1 MYVSKLAAE
10 RVRRAVEQGN
20 IEPEPEDVDF
30 IRKLASRKLL
40 GRRVGTKLNN
50 MGIKRPVVTNRKIR
64 TKSSLSDGMEIT
76 PAKEK
81 TLFNTIVKFFS
92 GFTDIYTSRRKP
104 GVSKIVQELDNNPQ
118 DAESYSKLFT
128 KPELWEIQPLVELNI
143 LTESNQNISFEPQCL
158 LGIGGQGCVFIGSI
172 GDQQYAFK
180 VRQRTK
186 ATMRAG
192 TSSSPGRRKS
202 PTFRKSISNGEIE
215 EELNEN
221 ELDEKDFLNDTQQE
235 ALHREAVGMFRVN
248 AISDMYPKPL
258 VYGYTK
264 GFEYEVLV
272 MDVSDFTLHDVIR
285 GTTWKTRMDILPM
298 VWSHLLNGVIKCAA
312 SNVVHHDIKPENI
325 GIKVNKNSVNVG
337 FLDYGIARKEG
348 FKYSNLYRSGKL
360 IRSPGTIPFMSP
372 RSHIWKP
379 SSWIDDYLSLFFTMY
394 SYSTIEGKTDY
405 SNFSPKP
412 IRKFKSPPTT
422 EERASMSPEEL
433 VVYCLKYPPW
443 IRISSHINSKP
454 SISKKRINDLVIKE
468 EVSIGMLK
476 IHSITSPKSIDDI
489 ISIIL
494 NLDGYLDDTIELS
507 NRVREDYLSSA
518 VSFLRLILTKHL
530 TKFCNWWC
538 GFAKTTNMIL
548 EKEPRKEI
556 YFENIRNI
564 ITNSLENPE
573 EYLSLINDSSGGK
586 NILETEHFMFEN
598 YKMLIL
604 K

>member
-10 RVRRAVEQGN
+10 RVRRALEQG
-20 IEPEPEDVDF
+20 ETESKAEDEFV
-30 IRKLASRKLL
+30 RKLASRKVS
-40 GRRVGTKLNN
+40 GRRIGTKLNN
-50 MGIKRPVVTNRKIR
+50 MGIKRPVVASRKIR
-64 TKSSLSDGMEIT
+64 TKSSLSDGMAIT

-81 TLFNTIVKFFS
+81 TFFNTIVKFFS

-104 GVSKIVQELDNNPQ
+104 GLDKIVQELENNPQ
-118 DAESYSKLFT
+118 DVEAYSKLFT

-143 LTESNQNISFEPQCL
+143 LTESNQNIAFEPQCL
-158 LGIGGQGCVFIGSI
+158 LGIGGQGCVFIGTI

-180 VRQRTK
+180 VRQRSK
-186 ATMRAG
+186 VVMRAG

-202 PTFRKSISNGEIE
+202 PTFRKSLSNGEIE
-215 EELNEN
+215 EEVEEN
-221 ELDEKDFLNDTQQE
+221 ESGEKDFLNDTQQE

-264 GFEYEVLV
+264 GLEYEVLV
-272 MDVSDFTLHDVIR
+272 MEVSDFTLHDVIR
-285 GTTWKTRMDILPM
+285 GTTWKTRMDILP
-298 VWSHLLNGVIKCAA
+298 VIWTHLLNGVVKCAA
-312 SNVVHHDIKPENI
+312 SEVVHHDIKPENI

-348 FKYSNLYRSGKL
+348 FRYSSLYRSGKL
-360 IRSPGTIPFMSP
+360 IRNPGTIPFMSP
-372 RSHIWKP
+372 RSHVWKT

-394 SYSTIEGKTDY
+394 NYSTTEGKTDY
-405 SNFSPKP
+405 SNLSPKP
-412 IRKFKSPPTT
+412 IRKFKSPPTN
-422 EERASMSPEEL
+422 EERASMTPEEL

-443 IRISSHINSKP
+443 IRISSSINSKP

-476 IHSITSPKSIDDI
+476 IHSITSPKTTDDI

-507 NRVREDYLSSA
+507 NRVREDYLSA
-518 VSFLRLILTKHL
+518 AASFLKLILTKHL
-530 TKFCNWWC
+530 TKFCTWWC
-538 GFAKTTNMIL
+538 GFAKTTNSIL
-548 EKEPRKEI
+548 EKETKQETH
-556 YFENIRNI
+556 FETVKNI
-564 ITNSLENPE
+564 ITSSLEKPE
-573 EYLSLINDSSGGK
+573 EYLSLIDESSGGK
-586 NILETEHFMFEN
+586 SILETEHFTFEN
-598 YKMLIL
+598 YKILIL